1 MSVHPRQPNP
11 GLSRRS
17 FMRGTA
23 GALAFP
29 SLGAFLAACS
39 KTPAGSSGGASAAP
53 TFSVAS
59 PANPVKWDIPA
70 TNKAIASGLTPEQGG
85 TVNIYTYTD
94 YIDPAALKS
103 FEAKYKKYNVKALV
117 TTFEDTTE
125 AITKLRS
132 GGVDV
137 DIYNPSYDQMGKLV
151 KAELI
156 QPLNHDY
163 LPNIANVW
171 PEFTNPFYDQ
181 EWRYTTPYTVYT
193 TGIAWRADKV
203 TADIAGMSNPYDA
216 LWDTKYAKKLSVLDD
231 YRTCM
236 GMVAFR
242 NKLSPNTTS
251 SDDLALIHKQLTQL
265 NQTISPKVNV
275 TDYQDLPT
283 GVVEIC
289 QAWSGD
295 AINMQSYMP
304 SGQSPDVLRYWFPAD
319 GKGAIDNDLLVITK
333 RSKSPVLAHLFLDHM
348 MEYEVAIGNF
358 GAIGY
363 QPPQTKITPE
373 TLVADAFIPK
383 NLSSA
388 VVLPSYFDT
397 GQRSL
402 ELAPADDSAWQQIWQ
417 QFKAGA

>member
-1 MSVHPRQPNP
+1 MSVEENRPRPSLN
-11 GLSRRS
+11 RRS

-23 GALAFP
+23 AALAFP
-29 SLGAFLAACS
+29 SLAAFLEACS
-39 KTPAGSSGGASAAP
+39 KSPGGSAGASALP

-59 PANPVKWDIPA
+59 PTNPVKWDIPA

-85 TVNIYTYTD
+85 VVNIYTYTD
-94 YIDPAALKS
+94 YIDPEALKS

-125 AITKLRS
+125 AITKIRS
-132 GGVDV
+132 GGVNV
-137 DIYNPSYDQMGKLV
+137 DLYNPSYDQLGKLI
-151 KAELI
+151 KTELI

-163 LPNIANVW
+163 IPNIANVW

-203 TADIAGMSNPYDA
+203 TADIAAMPNPYDS
-216 LWDTKYAKKLSVLDD
+216 LWDPTYSKKLSVLDD

-242 NKLSPNTTS
+242 NNLSPNTTNP
-251 SDDLALIHKQLTQL
+251 DDLKLIHKQLTQL
-265 NQTISPKVNV
+265 NQTMMPKVNV

-283 GVVEIC
+283 GVVDIC

-304 SGQSPDVLRYWFPAD
+304 KGQSADVLRYWFPSD

-333 RSKSPVLAHLFLDHM
+333 TCKSPVLAHLFLDHM
-348 MEYEVAIGNF
+348 LDYDVAIGNF

-363 QPPQTKITPE
+363 QPPQVKITPDK
-373 TLVADAFIPK
+373 LVSDQFIPQ
-383 NLSSA
+383 NLAAA
-388 VVLPSYFDT
+388 VVLPAYFDA

-402 ELAPADDSAWQQIWQ
+402 ELSPADDSAWQLIWQ